1 MVSNF
6 LGICILYLPGIM
18 VCLVISLA
26 ATFISEHYSG
36 PQLLYAL
43 FIGLSFHFLMS
54 HGQIKKGVDF
64 CARTLLRCGVALLGA
79 RITFVQVSDLGWS
92 TAIVV
97 VVAMGL
103 TIAIGLFLARFYG
116 KSSSEGLISGGSVAI
131 CGASAAMAIA
141 SVLPQTKENERF
153 TLLVVVGVTVLS
165 TIAMVIYPFALD
177 LMKLNAQVSGIFI
190 GATIHD
196 VAQVVAAGML
206 LGPEA
211 GDTATIVK
219 LFRVI
224 LLMPIVVLIVIV
236 SRNQKNT
243 NLPEKQQPLVP
254 TFLVFFVVFVLLS
267 SMGIIPT
274 YASNF
279 ATETSRS
286 LLVIAIVAAGIKTS
300 FEDLLKLGW
309 QPVVMLVT
317 ETLFIACFMYIFIAF
332 NLL

>member
-1 MVSNF
+1 MANKFTNIYLS
-6 LGICILYLPGIM
+6 YLPGVL
-18 VCLVISLA
+18 VCLVISLV

-43 FIGLSFHFLMS
+43 FIGLSFHFLMT

-92 TAIVV
+92 TALLVLT
-97 VVAMGL
+97 AMAC
-103 TIAIGLFLARFYG
+103 TIAIGVFLAHIFGR
-116 KSSSEGLISGGSVAI
+116 SSSEGLISGGSVAI

-141 SVLPQTKENERF
+141 SVLPQTRENERF

-165 TIAMVIYPFALD
+165 TVAMVIYPFALN
-177 LMKLNAQVSGIFI
+177 LMELNEQVSGIFI

-219 LFRVI
+219 LFRVV
-224 LLMPIVVLIVIV
+224 LLMPIVVLIVIIF
-236 SRNQKNT
+236 RKQKKI
-243 NLPEKQQPLVP
+243 NLTEKQQPLVP
-254 TFLVFFVVFVLLS
+254 TFLVFFVVLVLPS
-267 SMGIIPT
+267 SIGIIPT
-274 YASNF
+274 YLSKF
-279 ATETSRS
+279 AAETSRS
-286 LLVIAIVAAGIKTS
+286 LLVIAIAAAGIKTS
-300 FEDLLKLGW
+300 FEDLATLGW
-309 QPVVMLVT
+309 KPIVMLVT
-317 ETLFIACFMYIFIAF
+317 ETLFIAGFMFICIVCSI
-332 NLL
+332 L

>member
-1 MVSNF
+1 
-6 LGICILYLPGIM
+6 
-18 VCLVISLA
+18 
-26 ATFISEHYSG
+26 
-36 PQLLYAL
+36 
-43 FIGLSFHFLMS
+43 
-54 HGQIKKGVDF
+54 
-64 CARTLLRCGVALLGA
+64 
-79 RITFVQVSDLGWS
+79 
-92 TAIVV
+92 
-97 VVAMGL
+97 
-103 TIAIGLFLARFYG
+103 
-116 KSSSEGLISGGSVAI
+116 
-131 CGASAAMAIA
+131 
-141 SVLPQTKENERF
+141 VLPQTKENERF

-274 YASNF
+274 YLSNF